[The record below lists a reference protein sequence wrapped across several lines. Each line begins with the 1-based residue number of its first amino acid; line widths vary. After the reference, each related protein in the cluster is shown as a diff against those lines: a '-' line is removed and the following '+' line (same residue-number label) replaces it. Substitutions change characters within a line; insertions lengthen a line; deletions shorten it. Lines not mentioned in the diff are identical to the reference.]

1 MRKMLDSTKSF
12 SLPSKNSYSNIS
24 SLHIVYII
32 IQSIISLKIPPFN
45 VFTIYSEFSS
55 AVCLVSSFGF
65 FFTCLLYQISSL
77 WNDYSVSSCHGNAYK
92 SIKVSSYVCESFPQA
107 MQITFQL
114 KGPTGSRIQ
123 EKK

>member
-1 MRKMLDSTKSF
+1 MYL
-12 SLPSKNSYSNIS
+12 
-24 SLHIVYII
+24 
-32 IQSIISLKIPPFN
+32 Q
-45 VFTIYSEFSS
+45 FTVNFPQQFVWYQ
-55 AVCLVSSFGF
+55 VLVF

-77 WNDYSVSSCHGNAYK
+77 WKDYSVSSCHGNAYK